1 MHSQQRMDKRT
12 HRSAIGAVT
21 LPPATWRSS
30 LRSALRRGC
39 APPTAA
45 AGVVSSPRG
54 SSAPARRSHA
64 PIGHS
69 RLLLPRLSPPPP
81 GPALHCGAC
90 SRGCRDYNPQG
101 PARPPVGSGQRLVCG
116 NRGRRFLLA
125 GASGA
130 ASGALE
136 GSGGVRWG
144 PVRGWELPLGS
155 TAVFPFPACARGGA
169 SASGGQGGPLVCLR
183 RAWLALRGCAVSNS
197 FQYRGLAAG
206 GRGGGRSGG
215 ASGTS
220 RRRWAQPR
228 ASPCGAGGGCP
239 CPSLPHRDSPALF
252 PLPSGR
258 GCSGTRA
265 RPSPCPSGAGEQPR
279 GLPGLR
285 RPRVA

>member
-1 MHSQQRMDKRT
+1 MHSQQRMNKRT
-12 HRSAIGAVT
+12 HQSAIGAVT
-21 LPPATWRSS
+21 LPPAPRRGS

-54 SSAPARRSHA
+54 SSALTLPYHA

-69 RLLLPRLSPPPP
+69 RLLLPRLSPPTP

-136 GSGGVRWG
+136 GSGGGEVRAGEGLGFAAGLYCRLSLPAVCPRGSERVGRAGG
-144 PVRGWELPLGS
+144 PVSVLAQGLARPLGLRRLKLFPVPGPGGGRTGRGRERRGLRDLPPQVS
-155 TAVFPFPACARGGA
+155 AASGLAVRGRRRVSLPVPPSQGTVRRCFLSPQGGGA
-169 SASGGQGGPLVCLR
+169 AG
-183 RAWLALRGCAVSNS
+183 
-197 FQYRGLAAG
+197 RGLVLLPALPG
-206 GRGGGRSGG
+206 RGNGRGG
-215 ASGTS
+215 
-220 RRRWAQPR
+220 
-228 ASPCGAGGGCP
+228 CP
-239 CPSLPHRDSPALF
+239 A
-252 PLPSGR
+252 
-258 GCSGTRA
+258 
-265 RPSPCPSGAGEQPR
+265 
-279 GLPGLR
+279 
-285 RPRVA
+285 